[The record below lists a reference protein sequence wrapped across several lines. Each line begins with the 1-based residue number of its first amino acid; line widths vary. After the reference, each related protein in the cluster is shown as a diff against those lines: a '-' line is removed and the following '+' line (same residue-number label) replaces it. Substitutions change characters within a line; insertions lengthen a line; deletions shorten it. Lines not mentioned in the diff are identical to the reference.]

1 MNACRRPSSRIVM
14 HVYTFFT
21 NYVQGVAEIEIGS
34 IGILYSTLVG
44 ISFFEHN
51 KKYYYV
57 PLSISTC
64 NIQ

>member
-34 IGILYSTLVG
+34 SIGILYSTLVSLPCKTNLLR
-44 ISFFEHN
+44 I
-51 KKYYYV
+51 KKPGPNYDR
-57 PLSISTC
+57 
-64 NIQ
+64 

>member
-51 KKYYYV
+51 KKHK
-57 PLSISTC
+57 LKI
-64 NIQ
+64 

>member
-34 IGILYSTLVG
+34 KVYYIVLKYVGTSFLNTIKNTSTTF
-44 ISFFEHN
+44 I
-51 KKYYYV
+51 
-57 PLSISTC
+57 
-64 NIQ
+64 NIYM